1 MKISYID
8 EPLEAKE
15 QEQFE
20 DINNYFGCLYTLI
33 MRLQEVQTQLMQEF
47 CGYLLCEV
55 SVLLYSEQ
63 KEPLVNK
70 PSYMMSSSLMM
81 QSQPNSPDDTPCL
94 VHPPPAH
101 FIFHFYAPFFYQVLQ
116 LPKCVCCVHQTSNH
130 QVSNIALNYALKILS
145 IIYSSHDSEIP
156 IQSQISKM
164 VVQLIYNIFY

>member
-55 SVLLYSEQ
+55 SVLLYSE
-63 KEPLVNK
+63 
-70 PSYMMSSSLMM
+70 
-81 QSQPNSPDDTPCL
+81 
-94 VHPPPAH
+94 
-101 FIFHFYAPFFYQVLQ
+101 
-116 LPKCVCCVHQTSNH
+116 
-130 QVSNIALNYALKILS
+130 
-145 IIYSSHDSEIP
+145 
-156 IQSQISKM
+156 
-164 VVQLIYNIFY
+164 